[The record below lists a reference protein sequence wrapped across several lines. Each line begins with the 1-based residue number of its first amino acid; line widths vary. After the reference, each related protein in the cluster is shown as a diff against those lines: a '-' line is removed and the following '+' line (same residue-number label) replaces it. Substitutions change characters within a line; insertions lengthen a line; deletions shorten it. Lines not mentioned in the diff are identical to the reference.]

1 MVKEKKLYSTVLL
14 LFGILA
20 PMPLI
25 SFFSITMY
33 VWGIMILGMI
43 ALMEWV
49 NQGRM
54 KLDRQ
59 SDRAFAAVILTWLI
73 SYLICAIRMPAKWTN
88 GLGKGFVQTCFLVVV
103 YIFFSQREKVQ
114 YLAYYIKG
122 VYISSI
128 IQMIWGYAQILF
140 DAIGQDLNTIV
151 FRDILHMVKEIAT
164 QYQFGRLKVSGLCWN
179 AGNFA
184 PLITFGYIYTKSI
197 YLKAAF
203 FLLGFLSG
211 SRTLILGLFVSA
223 VIELAVSV
231 VTGEFKTAITK
242 KKTKK
247 EKAFLAVAIT
257 VIAVAFVTNMDT
269 LLRKVMEIADL
280 LNIMNRVKT
289 EGSASTHLYY
299 LTSIPAITMKNDL
312 LSNLFGYGPGC
323 SGYAQSELMNFYAD
337 SDKWSI
343 ECDYVNQLWSYGY
356 VGFVAYYYWYFEGVV
371 KTIKL
376 DKKYVVLFTVF
387 LFEGLLYN
395 ITFNWVL
402 FLIISVFLLA
412 KSKMNIFKFDN
423 AMLGWVGDIR
433 NAGFKIKNEN

>member
-1 MVKEKKLYSTVLL
+1 MLKKKKFYSMALL

-20 PMPLI
+20 PMPII
-25 SFFSITMY
+25 SLFSITMY
-33 VWGIMILGMI
+33 VWCIMILGMI
-43 ALMEWV
+43 ALVGWV
-49 NQGRM
+49 NQGRV
-54 KLDRQ
+54 KLDKRY
-59 SDRAFAAVILTWLI
+59 DRAFATVIATWLI
-73 SYLICAIRMPAKWTN
+73 SYLICAIRMPAKWTS
-88 GLGKGFVQTCFLVVV
+88 GIVASFVQLCFLIIV
-103 YIFFSQREKVQ
+103 YIFFSQKEKVQ
-114 YLAYYIKG
+114 YLAYYVKG

-128 IQMIWGYAQILF
+128 VQMVWGYTQIVF

-151 FRDILHMVKEIAT
+151 FRDVFHMMGEYAT

-184 PLITFGYIYTKSI
+184 PLITFGYIYTKNS
-197 YLKAAF
+197 YLKVAF
-203 FLLGFLSG
+203 FVLGFLSG

-223 VIELAVSV
+223 AIELAVTV
-231 VTGEFKTAITK
+231 VTGELKTAITK

-257 VIAVAFVTNMDT
+257 AIAVAFVTNMDAI
-269 LLRKVMEIADL
+269 LRKVMEVANL
-280 LNIMNRVKT
+280 LDIMNRVKT

-356 VGFVAYYYWYFEGVV
+356 VGFIVYYCWYLKNIV

-376 DKKYVVLFTVF
+376 DKKYVVLFTAF

-395 ITFNWVL
+395 ITFNWVF

-412 KSKMNIFKFDN
+412 KSKINIFKLDN
-423 AMLGWVGDIR
+423 TMLSWR
-433 NAGFKIKNEN
+433 

>member
-1 MVKEKKLYSTVLL
+1 MVKKKSYRMALL

-20 PMPLI
+20 PMPII

-33 VWGIMILGMI
+33 VWCIIILGMI
-43 ALMEWV
+43 GLVEWI
-49 NQGRM
+49 NQGRV
-54 KLDRQ
+54 KLAKRYDG
-59 SDRAFAAVILTWLI
+59 AFAAVIATWLI
-73 SYLICAIRMPAKWTN
+73 SYLICAVRMPAKWTS
-88 GLGKGFVQTCFLVVV
+88 GIGTSFVQLSFLIIV
-103 YIFFSQREKVQ
+103 YIFFSQKEKVQ
-114 YLAYYIKG
+114 YLTYYVKG

-151 FRDILHMVKEIAT
+151 FRDIFHMIGDYAS

-184 PLITFGYIYTKSI
+184 PLITFGYIYTKNS
-197 YLKAAF
+197 YLKVAF
-203 FLLGFLSG
+203 FMLGFFSG
-211 SRTLILGLFVSA
+211 SRTLIMGLLISA
-223 VIELAVSV
+223 AMELIFMDKS
-231 VTGEFKTAITK
+231 KITLSK
-242 KKTKK
+242 KKVI
-247 EKAFLAVAIT
+247 FLVVAVT
-257 VIAVAFVTNMDT
+257 VILIAFVTNMDSI
-269 LLRKVMEIADL
+269 LKKIVEITDL
-280 LNIMNRVKT
+280 LDIKNRVKT

-299 LTSIPAITMKNDL
+299 LTSIHEITQKNDFI
-312 LSNLFGYGPGC
+312 SNLFGYGPGC

-337 SDKWSI
+337 IDKWSI

-356 VGFVAYYYWYFEGVV
+356 VGFVVYYYWYLKNLI

-376 DKKYVVLFTVF
+376 DKKYVVLFSVL

-412 KSKMNIFKFDN
+412 KSKMNIFKLDN
-423 AMLGWVGDIR
+423 TMSDSV
-433 NAGFKIKNEN
+433 K

>member
-1 MVKEKKLYSTVLL
+1 MVKKKKLYSTALL

-20 PMPLI
+20 PMPII
-25 SFFSITMY
+25 SLFSITMY

-43 ALMEWV
+43 ALIEWV

-59 SDRAFAAVILTWLI
+59 FDRAFAAVILTWLI

-88 GLGKGFVQTCFLVVV
+88 GLGTGFVQTCFLIVV
-103 YIFFSQREKVQ
+103 YIFFSQRKKVQ

-128 IQMIWGYAQILF
+128 IQMIWGYAQILC
-140 DAIGQDLNTIV
+140 DAIGIDLNTIV
-151 FRDILHMVKEIAT
+151 FRDTLHMVKEIAT
-164 QYQFGRLKVSGLCWN
+164 QYQFGQLKVSGLCWN

-184 PLITFGYIYTKSI
+184 PLITFGYIYTKNS
-197 YLKAAF
+197 YLKVAF
-203 FLLGFLSG
+203 FVLGFLSR
-211 SRTLILGLFVSA
+211 SRTLMMGLLVSTA
-223 VIELAVSV
+223 IELIATRKIKTTVS
-231 VTGEFKTAITK
+231 K
-242 KKTKK
+242 KKVV
-247 EKAFLAVAIT
+247 FLAVAVT
-257 VIAVAFVTNMDT
+257 VIVIVFVTNIDSISK
-269 LLRKVMEIADL
+269 KVMEIANL
-280 LNIMNRVKT
+280 LDIKNRVRT
-289 EGSASTHLYY
+289 EGSANTHLYY

-323 SGYAQSELMNFYAD
+323 SGYPQSELMNFYAD

-356 VGFVAYYYWYFEGVV
+356 VGFVVYYCWYLKNIV

-376 DKKYVVLFTVF
+376 DKKYIVLFIVF

-412 KSKMNIFKFDN
+412 KSKVNIFKLDKT
-423 AMLGWVGDIR
+423 MLSWR
-433 NAGFKIKNEN
+433 

>member
-1 MVKEKKLYSTVLL
+1 MVKKKKVYSTVLL

-20 PMPLI
+20 PMPII
-25 SFFSITMY
+25 SLFSITMY
-33 VWGIMILGMI
+33 VWCIMILGMT
-43 ALMEWV
+43 ALVEWV

-54 KLDRQ
+54 KLDKRC
-59 SDRAFAAVILTWLI
+59 DRAFAAVIMTWLI

-88 GLGKGFVQTCFLVVV
+88 GLGTGFVQTCFLIVV
-103 YIFFSQREKVQ
+103 YIFFLQREKVQ

-128 IQMIWGYAQILF
+128 IQMIWGYAQILC

-151 FRDILHMVKEIAT
+151 FRDTLHMVKEIAT

-184 PLITFGYIYTKSI
+184 PLITFGYIYTKNR
-197 YLKAAF
+197 YLKVAF
-203 FLLGFLSG
+203 FMLGFLSG
-211 SRTLILGLFVSA
+211 SRTLMMGLLVSA
-223 VIELAVSV
+223 AIELM
-231 VTGEFKTAITK
+231 VTGKFKTTVSQK
-242 KKTKK
+242 KIVFSV
-247 EKAFLAVAIT
+247 AAIT
-257 VIAVAFVTNMDT
+257 VIVIAFVTNIDT
-269 LLRKVMEIADL
+269 ILKKVVEIMDL
-280 LNIMNRVKT
+280 LDIMNRVKT
-289 EGSASTHLYY
+289 EGSANTHLYY
-299 LTSIPAITMKNDL
+299 LTSVPAITMKNDFI
-312 LSNLFGYGPGC
+312 SNLFGYGPGC

-356 VGFVAYYYWYFEGVV
+356 VGFVVYYYWYLKNLV

-376 DKKYVVLFTVF
+376 DKKYFVLFTVF

-412 KSKMNIFKFDN
+412 KSKINIFKFDN
-423 AMLGWVGDIR
+423 AMLGWR
-433 NAGFKIKNEN
+433 YKKCWFQN

>member
-1 MVKEKKLYSTVLL
+1 MVKKKKLYSTALL

-20 PMPLI
+20 PMPII
-25 SFFSITMY
+25 SLFSITMY

-43 ALMEWV
+43 ALIEWV

-59 SDRAFAAVILTWLI
+59 FDRAFAAVILTWLI

-88 GLGKGFVQTCFLVVV
+88 GLGTGFVQTCFLIVV
-103 YIFFSQREKVQ
+103 YIFFSQRKKVQ
-114 YLAYYIKG
+114 YLVYYIKG

-128 IQMIWGYAQILF
+128 IQMIWGYAQILC
-140 DAIGQDLNTIV
+140 DAIGIDLNTIV
-151 FRDILHMVKEIAT
+151 FRDTLHMVKEIAT
-164 QYQFGRLKVSGLCWN
+164 QYQFGQLKVSGLCWN

-184 PLITFGYIYTKSI
+184 PLITFGYIYTKNS
-197 YLKAAF
+197 YLKVAF
-203 FLLGFLSG
+203 FVLGFLSR
-211 SRTLILGLFVSA
+211 SRTLMMGLLVSTA
-223 VIELAVSV
+223 IELIATRKIKTTVS
-231 VTGEFKTAITK
+231 K
-242 KKTKK
+242 KKVV
-247 EKAFLAVAIT
+247 FLAVAVT
-257 VIAVAFVTNMDT
+257 VIVIVFVTNIDSISK
-269 LLRKVMEIADL
+269 KVMEIANL
-280 LNIMNRVKT
+280 LDIKNRVRT
-289 EGSASTHLYY
+289 EGSANTHLYY

-323 SGYAQSELMNFYAD
+323 SGYPQSELMNFYAD

-356 VGFVAYYYWYFEGVV
+356 VGFVVYYCWYLKNIV

-376 DKKYVVLFTVF
+376 YKKYIGLFIVF

-412 KSKMNIFKFDN
+412 KSKVNIFKLDKT
-423 AMLGWVGDIR
+423 MLSWR
-433 NAGFKIKNEN
+433 

>member
-1 MVKEKKLYSTVLL
+1 MLKKKKFYSMALL

-20 PMPLI
+20 PMPII

-33 VWGIMILGMI
+33 VWGVMILGMI
-43 ALMEWV
+43 ALIEWV

-59 SDRAFAAVILTWLI
+59 FDRAFAAVILTWLI

-88 GLGKGFVQTCFLVVV
+88 GLGTGFIQTCFLIVV
-103 YIFFSQREKVQ
+103 YIFFSQRKKVQ

-128 IQMIWGYAQILF
+128 IQMIWGYAQIVF

-151 FRDILHMVKEIAT
+151 FRDVFHMMGEYAT

-184 PLITFGYIYTKSI
+184 PLITFGYIYTKNS
-197 YLKAAF
+197 YLKVAF
-203 FLLGFLSG
+203 FVLGFLSG
-211 SRTLILGLFVSA
+211 SRTLMMGLLVSA
-223 VIELAVSV
+223 AIELV
-231 VTGEFKTAITK
+231 VTGKFKTTVSK
-242 KKTKK
+242 KKVV
-247 EKAFLAVAIT
+247 FWGVAIT
-257 VIAVAFVTNMDT
+257 GVVIAFVTNIDT
-269 LLRKVMEIADL
+269 ILKKVVEITDL
-280 LNIMNRVKT
+280 LDITSRIKT

-356 VGFVAYYYWYFEGVV
+356 VGFVVYYCWYLKNIV

-376 DKKYVVLFTVF
+376 DKKYVVLFTAF

-402 FLIISVFLLA
+402 FLIISVFLLE
-412 KSKMNIFKFDN
+412 KSKVNIFKLDN
-423 AMLGWVGDIR
+423 TMLSWR
-433 NAGFKIKNEN
+433 

>member
-1 MVKEKKLYSTVLL
+1 MLKKKKFYSMALL

-20 PMPLI
+20 PMPII

-33 VWGIMILGMI
+33 VWGVMILGMI
-43 ALMEWV
+43 ALIEWV

-59 SDRAFAAVILTWLI
+59 FDRAFAAVILTWLI

-88 GLGKGFVQTCFLVVV
+88 GLGTGFMQTCFLIVV
-103 YIFFSQREKVQ
+103 YIFFSQRKKVQ

-128 IQMIWGYAQILF
+128 IQMIWGYAQILC
-140 DAIGQDLNTIV
+140 DAIGIDLNTIV
-151 FRDILHMVKEIAT
+151 FRDTLHMVKEIAT
-164 QYQFGRLKVSGLCWN
+164 QYQFGQLKVSGLCWN

-184 PLITFGYIYTKSI
+184 PLITFGFIYTKNC
-197 YLKAAF
+197 YLKLAF

-211 SRTLILGLFVSA
+211 SRTLMMGLLVCVA
-223 VIELAVSV
+223 VELIT
-231 VTGEFKTAITK
+231 TGKFKPTLSK
-242 KKTKK
+242 KKVV
-247 EKAFLAVAIT
+247 FLGVAIT
-257 VIAVAFVTNMDT
+257 GVVIAFVTNIDT
-269 LLRKVMEIADL
+269 ILKKAVEITDL
-280 LNIMNRVKT
+280 LDIINRVKT

-299 LTSIPAITMKNDL
+299 LTSVPAITMKNDFI
-312 LSNLFGYGPGC
+312 SNLFGYGPGC

-337 SDKWSI
+337 SNKWSI

-356 VGFVAYYYWYFEGVV
+356 VGFVVYYYWYLKGVV

-402 FLIISVFLLA
+402 FLIISAFLLA
-412 KSKMNIFKFDN
+412 KSKINIFKFDN
-423 AMLGWVGDIR
+423 AMLGWR
-433 NAGFKIKNEN
+433 FKKCWFQN

>member
-1 MVKEKKLYSTVLL
+1 MVKKKKVYSTVLL

-20 PMPLI
+20 PMPII
-25 SFFSITMY
+25 SLFSITMY
-33 VWGIMILGMI
+33 VWCIMILGMT
-43 ALMEWV
+43 ALVEWV

-54 KLDRQ
+54 KLDKRC
-59 SDRAFAAVILTWLI
+59 DRAFAAVIMTWLI

-88 GLGKGFVQTCFLVVV
+88 GLGTGFVQTCFLIVV
-103 YIFFSQREKVQ
+103 YIFFLQREKVQ

-140 DAIGQDLNTIV
+140 DAIRQDLNTIV
-151 FRDILHMVKEIAT
+151 FRDTLHMVKEIAT

-184 PLITFGYIYTKSI
+184 PLITFGYIYTKNR
-197 YLKAAF
+197 YLKVAF
-203 FLLGFLSG
+203 FMLGFLSG
-211 SRTLILGLFVSA
+211 SRTLMMGLLVSA
-223 VIELAVSV
+223 AIELM
-231 VTGEFKTAITK
+231 VTGKFKTTVSQK
-242 KKTKK
+242 KIVFSV
-247 EKAFLAVAIT
+247 AAIT
-257 VIAVAFVTNMDT
+257 VIVIAFVTNIDT
-269 LLRKVMEIADL
+269 ILKKVVEIMDL
-280 LNIMNRVKT
+280 LDIMNRVKT
-289 EGSASTHLYY
+289 EGSANTHLYY
-299 LTSIPAITMKNDL
+299 LTSVPAITMKNDFI
-312 LSNLFGYGPGC
+312 SNLFGYGPGC

-356 VGFVAYYYWYFEGVV
+356 VGFVVYYYWYLKNLV

-376 DKKYVVLFTVF
+376 DKKYFVLFTVF

-412 KSKMNIFKFDN
+412 KSKINIFKFDN
-423 AMLGWVGDIR
+423 AMLGWR
-433 NAGFKIKNEN
+433 YKKCWFQN

>member
-1 MVKEKKLYSTVLL
+1 
-14 LFGILA
+14 
-20 PMPLI
+20 
-25 SFFSITMY
+25 
-33 VWGIMILGMI
+33 MI
-43 ALMEWV
+43 ALVGWV
-49 NQGRM
+49 NQGRV
-54 KLDRQ
+54 KLDKRY
-59 SDRAFAAVILTWLI
+59 DRAFATVIATWLI
-73 SYLICAIRMPAKWTN
+73 SYLICAIRMPAKWTS
-88 GLGKGFVQTCFLVVV
+88 GIVASFVQLCFLIIV
-103 YIFFSQREKVQ
+103 YIFFSQKEKVQ
-114 YLAYYIKG
+114 YLAYYVKG

-128 IQMIWGYAQILF
+128 VQMVWGYTQIVF

-151 FRDILHMVKEIAT
+151 FRDVFHMMGEYAT

-184 PLITFGYIYTKSI
+184 PLITFGYIYTKNI

-223 VIELAVSV
+223 AIELAVTV
-231 VTGEFKTAITK
+231 VTGELKTAITK

-257 VIAVAFVTNMDT
+257 AIAVAFVTNMDAF
-269 LLRKVMEIADL
+269 LRKVMEVADL
-280 LNIMNRVKT
+280 LDIMNRVKT

-356 VGFVAYYYWYFEGVV
+356 VGFIVYYCWYLKNIV

-376 DKKYVVLFTVF
+376 DKKYVVLFTAF

-395 ITFNWVL
+395 ITFNWVF

-412 KSKMNIFKFDN
+412 KSKINIFKLDN
-423 AMLGWVGDIR
+423 TMLSWR
-433 NAGFKIKNEN
+433 

>member
-1 MVKEKKLYSTVLL
+1 MLKKKKFYSMALL

-20 PMPLI
+20 PMPII
-25 SFFSITMY
+25 SLFSITMY
-33 VWGIMILGMI
+33 VWCIMILGMI
-43 ALMEWV
+43 ALVGWV
-49 NQGRM
+49 NQGRV
-54 KLDRQ
+54 KLDKRY
-59 SDRAFAAVILTWLI
+59 DRAFATVIATWLI
-73 SYLICAIRMPAKWTN
+73 SYLICAIRMPAKWTS
-88 GLGKGFVQTCFLVVV
+88 GIVASFVQLCFLIIV
-103 YIFFSQREKVQ
+103 YIFFSQKEKVQ
-114 YLAYYIKG
+114 YLAYYVKG

-128 IQMIWGYAQILF
+128 VQMVWGYTQIVF

-151 FRDILHMVKEIAT
+151 FRDVFHMMGEYAT

-184 PLITFGYIYTKSI
+184 PLITFGYIYTKNI

-223 VIELAVSV
+223 AIELAVTV
-231 VTGEFKTAITK
+231 VTGELKTAITK

-257 VIAVAFVTNMDT
+257 AIAVAFVTNMDAI
-269 LLRKVMEIADL
+269 LRKVMEVADL
-280 LNIMNRVKT
+280 LDIMNRVKT

-356 VGFVAYYYWYFEGVV
+356 VGFIVYYCWYLKNIV

-376 DKKYVVLFTVF
+376 DKKYVVLFTAF

-395 ITFNWVL
+395 ITFNWVF

-412 KSKMNIFKFDN
+412 KSRINIFKLDN
-423 AMLGWVGDIR
+423 TMLSWR
-433 NAGFKIKNEN
+433 